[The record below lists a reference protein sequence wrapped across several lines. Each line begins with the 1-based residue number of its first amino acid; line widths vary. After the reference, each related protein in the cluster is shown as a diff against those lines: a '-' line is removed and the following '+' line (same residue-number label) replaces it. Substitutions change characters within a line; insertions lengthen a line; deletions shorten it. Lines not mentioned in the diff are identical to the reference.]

1 MDGFYYDLE
10 AFGNELR
17 DIRKSLRL
25 TQKDVAKQTLIS
37 IDTLRRIENGKV
49 MPKQETLDLMSVIF
63 KRDLNELLLKYRL
76 KDYSSFYKIKTSI
89 EDKLEGGEFEDLKKD
104 LKELKKIID
113 EGKMSL
119 YYIRL
124 LKQLLLLVESVIEKT
139 VNNDY
144 EKALEKLIEAMK
156 LTIPDFSLSNYT
168 RFVYS
173 SMEVRILMNIALI
186 LREKESYE
194 KCIEILLFCLEA
206 LEPDNVEERIRV
218 YYNLS
223 YAYHL
228 SSIYDKALYYAEEGI
243 KTCIDNKTLN
253 GLALLYF
260 RKGIAE
266 FKLNRENYIDS
277 LLKAVNLSEICGH
290 EKLRKM
296 VIENCKKIYN
306 IDLENFQKL

>member
-1 MDGFYYDLE
+1 
-10 AFGNELR
+10 
-17 DIRKSLRL
+17 
-25 TQKDVAKQTLIS
+25 
-37 IDTLRRIENGKV
+37 DTLRRIENGKV

-104 LKELKKIID
+104 VEELKKIID

-156 LTIPDFSLSNYT
+156 VTIPDFSLSNYT
-168 RFVYS
+168 LFVYS
-173 SMEVRILMNIALI
+173 SMEVRILMNMAII

-194 KCIEILLFCLEA
+194 KCIEMLLFCLEE
-206 LEPDNVEERIRV
+206 LEKDNITSRRDGSFYLKKSDRRNRPSCLIILLFVQ
-218 YYNLS
+218 
-223 YAYHL
+223 
-228 SSIYDKALYYAEEGI
+228 
-243 KTCIDNKTLN
+243 
-253 GLALLYF
+253 GLM
-260 RKGIAE
+260 KI
-266 FKLNRENYIDS
+266 S
-277 LLKAVNLSEICGH
+277 LCQKFVG
-290 EKLRKM
+290 K
-296 VIENCKKIYN
+296 
-306 IDLENFQKL
+306 NFL

>member
-1 MDGFYYDLE
+1 
-10 AFGNELR
+10 
-17 DIRKSLRL
+17 
-25 TQKDVAKQTLIS
+25 
-37 IDTLRRIENGKV
+37 

-104 LKELKKIID
+104 VEELKKIID

-186 LREKESYE
+186 VREKESE
-194 KCIEILLFCLEA
+194 KSIEMLLFCLEA
-206 LEPDNVEERIRV
+206 LEPDNVEERVRV

-223 YAYHL
+223 YAYYL
-228 SSIYDKALYYAEEGI
+228 ASIYDKALYYAEQGI
-243 KTCIDNKTLN
+243 KTCAENKTLN

-266 FKLNRENYIDS
+266 FKLNRENYMDS
-277 LLKAVNLSEICGH
+277 LLKAVNLSKICGH
-290 EKLRKM
+290 EKLKKM
-296 VIENCKKIYN
+296 VIESCKKIYN

>member
-10 AFGNELR
+10 AFGNELK

-25 TQKDVAKQTLIS
+25 TQKDVAEQTLVS

-104 LKELKKIID
+104 VKELKKIID

-144 EKALEKLIEAMK
+144 EEALEKLIEAMK
-156 LTIPDFSLSNYT
+156 VTIPDFSLSNYT

-173 SMEVRILMNIALI
+173 SMEVRILMNMAII
-186 LREKESYE
+186 LRENESYE
-194 KCIEILLFCLEA
+194 KCIEMLLLCLEA
-206 LEPDNVEERIRV
+206 LEPDSVEERIRV

-223 YAYHL
+223 YVYHL
-228 SSIYDKALYYAEEGI
+228 ASLYDKALYYAEEGI
-243 KTCIDNKTLN
+243 KTCTESKTLN
-253 GLALLYF
+253 GLGLLYF

-266 FKLNRENYIDS
+266 FKLNRESYMDS

-290 EKLRKM
+290 EKLKKM
-296 VIENCKKIYN
+296 VIESCKKFYN
-306 IDLENFQKL
+306 IDLENS